1 MSKSSVSLW
10 TRDIEFCPRGRRSTA
25 RNRGLHPQHVA
36 RLAEIEVLDKEG
48 VARLGLLSDH
58 AFLAA
63 GTALYAGEGSKTEG
77 RVVLANSDP
86 SMVT

>member
-1 MSKSSVSLW
+1 M
-10 TRDIEFCPRGRRSTA
+10 
-25 RNRGLHPQHVA
+25 A